1 MEREYLVLKERDEDF
16 IKRKLVHLGFRIDE
30 NILNS
35 IKKAAKRTE
44 TTVSNQI
51 NIILRNWVTRD
62 TYFHELG
69 FIPTSK
75 DVLRAWVNKIE
86 QNDLITQA
94 REFGLSAAEFIAYFF
109 GEVNVTNMIKFLEIL
124 LSRFPSY
131 DHRIENNIHSFHINH
146 DICLKYSIFFSELL
160 KSLIEP
166 IIKGPVKVKNL
177 TQKTIII
184 SFDIL

>member
-1 MEREYLVLKERDEDF
+1 VLKAKDDEY

-30 NILNS
+30 NVLDS
-35 IKKAAKRTE
+35 LKRAAKRTE

-51 NIILRNWVTRD
+51 NTILRNWVARD
-62 TYFHELG
+62 TYFQELG

-86 QNDLITQA
+86 QKELIMQG
-94 REFGLSAAEFIAYFF
+94 RDFGLSATEFIAYFF

-131 DHRIENNIHSFHINH
+131 DHRIENKTHSFHINH
-146 DICLKYSIFFSELL
+146 DICIKYSIFFSELL
-160 KSLIEP
+160 KSMIES
-166 IIKGPVKVKNL
+166 IIKTPVKLKSL

>member
-1 MEREYLVLKERDEDF
+1 MVLQKKDVNL
-16 IKRKLVHLGFRIDE
+16 KRKLVHLGFRVDE
-30 NILNS
+30 NVLEGV
-35 IKKAAKRTE
+35 KKAAKRTE

-75 DVLRAWVNKIE
+75 DVLRVWVNKIE
-86 QNDLITQA
+86 QSELILQA
-94 REFGLSAAEFIAYFF
+94 KEFGLAAAEFIAYFF
-109 GEVNVTNMIKFLEIL
+109 GEINVSNMIKFLEIL

-131 DHRIENNIHSFHINH
+131 DHRIENKTHSFHINH

-166 IIKGPVKVKNL
+166 IIMAPVKLKNL

>member
-1 MEREYLVLKERDEDF
+1 MVLEEKEDDY

-30 NILNS
+30 NVLEG
-35 IKKAAKRTE
+35 IKKTARRTE

-62 TYFHELG
+62 TYFQELG
-69 FIPTSK
+69 FIPMSK
-75 DVLRAWVNKIE
+75 DILRAWISKME
-86 QNDLITQA
+86 QSELITQGK
-94 REFGLSAAEFIAYFF
+94 EFGLAAAEFIAYFF
-109 GEVNVTNMIKFLEIL
+109 GEINVSNMIKFLKIL

-131 DHRIENNIHSFHINH
+131 DHRIENKTHSFHINH
-146 DICLKYSIFFSELL
+146 DICLKYSIFFSEQL
-160 KSLIEP
+160 KSLIVP
-166 IIKGPVKVKNL
+166 IIKGPVKLKNL

>member
-1 MEREYLVLKERDEDF
+1 MLKQKEDDY

-30 NILNS
+30 NVLEG
-35 IKKAAKRTE
+35 IKKSAKRTE

-62 TYFHELG
+62 TYFQELG
-69 FIPTSK
+69 FIPMSK
-75 DVLRAWVNKIE
+75 DVLRAWINEIE
-86 QNDLITQA
+86 QNDLISQA
-94 REFGLSAAEFIAYFF
+94 KEFGQSTAEIIAYFF
-109 GEVNVTNMIKFLEIL
+109 GEVNVSNMIKYIEIL
-124 LSRFPSY
+124 LSRFSSY
-131 DHRIENNIHSFHINH
+131 DHRIENNTHSFHINH
-146 DICLKYSIFFSELL
+146 DICMKYSIFFGELL

-166 IIKGPVKVKNL
+166 IIKGPVRLKNL